1 MRILKEIG
9 AGLVLVLAVVGF
21 VACVAALVAIWGF
34 REPMKAS
41 IAGSLTTNAVTLQT
55 IEQGLRE
62 ESAAMANVRESLS
75 RIDAAAAQ
83 ANPAGAATAQ
93 IARSVNDDLLPKVSS
108 ALDLAAGARDKLS
121 ALAPALDAL
130 KRIPFITVPSLTD
143 EMDGLSQRIT
153 DAQQSVQNL
162 RTALSQMAAD
172 PAITPRI
179 TAETARISTSVAAA
193 QTSLDG
199 DAESV
204 AAVRANLLQTSAAI
218 TTLIDRL
225 TLILTF
231 LLPILAAGQVVLF
244 LSALHYLQRMVHHG
258 DSPSAADQA

>member
-9 AGLVLVLAVVGF
+9 AGVALVLAVIGF
-21 VACVAALVAIWGF
+21 IACVAALVAVWGY

-41 IAGSLTTNAVTLQT
+41 VTGSLTTNVATLQT
-55 IEQGLRE
+55 VEGGLRE
-62 ESAAMANVRESLS
+62 ESAALASAREGLS

-83 ANPAGAATAQ
+83 ANPAGAASAQ

-108 ALDLAAGARDKLS
+108 ALDLAAGVKDRLS
-121 ALAPALDAL
+121 ALGPALDAL
-130 KRIPFITVPSLTD
+130 KRIPFITVPSLSD

-162 RTALSQMAAD
+162 RGTLAQMAAD

-179 TAETARISTSVAAA
+179 TTETTRMSTQLAGAQTALDGYAQSVA
-193 QTSLDG
+193 T
-199 DAESV
+199 
-204 AAVRANLLQTSAAI
+204 VRANLIQTNAAI
-218 TTLIDRL
+218 TTFVDRMTLFL
-225 TLILTF
+225 TV

-244 LSALHYLQRMVHHG
+244 LQALHYLQRLIHRG
-258 DSPSAADQA
+258 